1 MPSRPVR
8 LVVLLT
14 LAVAA
19 LGLGACGGSSNRA
32 SSDGGAAVLIKET
45 FGANH
50 PIRSG
55 RLDVTLDINLQGL
68 ARLPDP
74 VSLHL
79 SGPFQSNGG
88 TTLPDFALDL
98 DVQSGPR
105 PVTIGATFA
114 GGGGWLTIEGQA
126 FDLGKDVV
134 NAFKTGYQKA
144 KADTSGGSAAAPSLA
159 ALGISPGRWLREPSI
174 AGTEDIAG
182 QATEHVTAQ
191 VDVGRLLADVSA
203 LLGKARSVT
212 AAGAAATGT
221 QVPTQITPQQRDE
234 IARSIKAASV
244 DVWTGKDDHTLRKFA
259 LSVDIAV
266 PQDLQSKAG
275 GLRTGRIAVQ
285 ATIAQLNQRQ
295 QIVKPANPRPLNDLR
310 AALQQLGLLG
320 SSSSSSS
327 SSGTTASSATPAPSA
342 SDPQAGYAQ
351 CLAKAGEDLAQVQK
365 CAALLN

>member
-1 MPSRPVR
+1 MPSRSVR
-8 LVVLLT
+8 LAVLLT

-19 LGLGACGGSSNRA
+19 LGLSACGGSASNSA
-32 SSDGGAAVLIKET
+32 SSDGGAAALIKDT

-55 RLDVTLDINLQGL
+55 RLDVTLDVDLQGL
-68 ARLPDP
+68 ARLTAPI
-74 VSLHL
+74 SLHL

-88 TTLPDFALDL
+88 RTLPDFAFDL

-134 NAFKTGYQKA
+134 NAFKTGYEKA
-144 KADTSGGSAAAPSLA
+144 KADASAGSPATPSLA

-174 AGTEDIAG
+174 KGTEDIAG
-182 QATEHVTAQ
+182 QQAEHVTAQ
-191 VDVGRLLADVSA
+191 VDVGRLLSDVSA

-212 AAGAAATGT
+212 AAGAGATGT
-221 QVPTQITPQQRDE
+221 QVPTEITPQQREE
-234 IARSIKAASV
+234 IGRSIKAASV

-259 LSVDIAV
+259 LSVDVAV
-266 PQDLQSKAG
+266 PQDLRAKAG
-275 GLRTGRIAVQ
+275 GLRSGRIALQ

-320 SSSSSSS
+320 SSTSSA
-327 SSGTTASSATPAPSA
+327 GATASSATPAAPS
-342 SDPQAGYAQ
+342 SGPQAGYAQ